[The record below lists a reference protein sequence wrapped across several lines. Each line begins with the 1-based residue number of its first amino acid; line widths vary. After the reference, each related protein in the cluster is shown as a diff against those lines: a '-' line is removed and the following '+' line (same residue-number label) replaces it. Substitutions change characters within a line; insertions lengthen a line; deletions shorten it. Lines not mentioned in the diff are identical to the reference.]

1 MIGNMMAR
9 HPQRTAPPPAVIVRD
24 LPAPSSST
32 STIGPIIG
40 VVDGSD
46 AAPGEVGE
54 FLTGGGSFNYAAGS
68 AAGVTTTGQLD
79 LLNMP
84 PGDWDF
90 TVSAAFSTLITS
102 ALFRLNP
109 QPTGV
114 SNQMFGLNGNFTM
127 AGEETSIII
136 GQSARGSFAVTTLM
150 SFEVQVYQGTAAL
163 PAGLMTMR
171 IEARRRR

>member
-1 MIGNMMAR
+1 MMMAK
-9 HPQRTAPPPAVIVRD
+9 HPQRIVQRD

-54 FLTGGGSFNYAAGS
+54 FMTAVGTFAYAAGS
-68 AAGVTTTGQLD
+68 ATGVTSAGTLA

-90 TVSAAFSTLITS
+90 TISAEFNTLITS
-102 ALFRLNP
+102 AWFVLSP
-109 QPTGV
+109 AVTGM
-114 SNQMFGLNGNFTM
+114 SNTMYGLNGNFTTG
-127 AGEETSIII
+127 GEQSVIII
-136 GQSARGSFAVTTLM
+136 GQSARGSFAVTTQLTF
-150 SFEVQVYQGTAAL
+150 SVEVYQAAAAL
-163 PAGLMTMR
+163 PAGSMYLR